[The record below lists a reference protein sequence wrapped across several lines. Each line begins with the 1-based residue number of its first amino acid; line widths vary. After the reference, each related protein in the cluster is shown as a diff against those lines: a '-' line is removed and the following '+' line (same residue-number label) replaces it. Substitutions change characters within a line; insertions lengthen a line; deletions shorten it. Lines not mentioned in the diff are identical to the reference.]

1 MGTDVG
7 VRLGLYPHTD
17 LFAMLAHPAAKFRY
31 TPPGVVR
38 GGPTL
43 RGRLIESQPTLGL
56 WVMSAADKGATVTAE
71 QSEAP
76 LWSRNLPPQLS

>member
-38 GGPTL
+38 GGADPSGPAH
-43 RGRLIESQPTLGL
+43 RESAHSWAVGY
-56 WVMSAADKGATVTAE
+56 VCGG
-71 QSEAP
+71 
-76 LWSRNLPPQLS
+76 